1 MYYTGRYKVSAKKN
15 NRYRDEHRRGRLIGR
30 FFLTVTLIVFVF
42 SAVFVLAATAY
53 KSNADK
59 KAALNG
65 DGSDQSDLNQTVADS
80 KINIAVLGLDEDGIH
95 SDVVFVVSFDTATGE
110 TNLISVPRD
119 TQVFMPDSMM
129 LDMKND
135 DRGEYIPTKYGVTGE
150 CKLTEVYAYAGSK
163 NNEYLVT
170 ILEDLLN
177 VDIDHYVAINLDAF
191 KEIVDSVG
199 GVDMYVP
206 QDMYWDMR
214 DTGGILIDL
223 KQGQQ
228 HLDGEQAEELVRF
241 RKGYAQQDIDRI
253 GVQHDFIL
261 ALFNKIFDSEN
272 VLSDLTSVVNTVYK
286 YVDTDISLADCLSYL
301 KYVSLIDTEN
311 ITMETIPGEAENL
324 FIPDKEGIA
333 KLSDKVFRGIEPD
346 ISENTE
352 SIKDSKHYTIEVA
365 NGGFKDGYA
374 TQTQA
379 RLNQLG
385 YNVTEVSSWSGVK
398 NENTIIYVK
407 EEGIGD
413 DLVGLFSTA
422 EIVVDASVIDD
433 GTDIKIVTGINEI

>member
-1 MYYTGRYKVSAKKN
+1 MSEKN
-15 NRYRDEHRRGRLIGR
+15 NNNYRDNHRRSRLIGR

-53 KSNADK
+53 KSSADK
-59 KAALNG
+59 EAALNG
-65 DGSDQSDLNQTVADS
+65 ETGDQSDLKQTVADS
-80 KINIAVLGLDEDGIH
+80 KINMAVLGLDEDGIH
-95 SDVVFVVSFDTATGE
+95 SDVVFVVSFDTVTGE

-135 DRGEYIPTKYGVTGE
+135 DRGDYIPTKYGVTGE

-170 ILEDLLN
+170 ILENLLN

-191 KEIVDSVG
+191 KEIVDAVG
-199 GVDMYVP
+199 GVDMNVP
-206 QDMYWDMR
+206 ADMYWDMR

-223 KQGQQ
+223 KKGQQ
-228 HLDGEQAEELVRF
+228 HLDGEHAEQLVRF

-261 ALFNKIFDSEN
+261 ALADKIFDSDN
-272 VLSDLTSVVNTVYK
+272 VLSDLTSLVTTVYK
-286 YVDTDISLADCLSYL
+286 YVNTDISLADCLTYL
-301 KYVSLIDTEN
+301 KYVSLIDTTK
-311 ITMETIPGEAENL
+311 IAMETIPGEAQNMY
-324 FIPDKEGIA
+324 IPDKDGIA
-333 KLSDKVFRGIEPD
+333 KMSDRVFRGIEPD

-352 SIKDSKHYTIEVA
+352 SINDSKHYTIEVS
-365 NGGFKDGYA
+365 NGGFADGFA
-374 TQTQA
+374 SKTQE
-379 RLNQLG
+379 RLNALG
-385 YNVTEVSSWSGVK
+385 YSVTTISSWKGDK
-398 NENTIIYVK
+398 NENTVIYVK
-407 EEGIGD
+407 EEGVGD
-413 DLVGLFSTA
+413 DLIALFSNA
-422 EIVVDASVIDD
+422 EIVVDASAVDG